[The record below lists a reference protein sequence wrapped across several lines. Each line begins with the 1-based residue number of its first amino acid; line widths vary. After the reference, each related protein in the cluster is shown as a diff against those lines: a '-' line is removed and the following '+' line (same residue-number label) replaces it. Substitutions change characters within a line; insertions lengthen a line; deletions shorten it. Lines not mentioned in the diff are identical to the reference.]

1 MVISAQLNRFYF
13 FFNGSCVCTTG
24 RVPHLNF
31 RNVRPRLPRTD
42 FVQMAIATP
51 SFALVV
57 PRTFTVFRTDFI
69 HPQNLE
75 ASIFRLVPRAISLLL
90 SRVLLFDFPNR
101 V

>member
-1 MVISAQLNRFYF
+1 MVISAQLRLFYF
-13 FFNGSCVCTTG
+13 FFKGACVCKAG

-31 RNVRPRLPRTD
+31 RKVRPRLPRTD
-42 FVQMAIATP
+42 VVQIAIAAP
-51 SFALVV
+51 SLAFEPRAL
-57 PRTFTVFRTDFI
+57 TVFRTDFT
-69 HPQNLE
+69 HLQNLE